1 MSFSCYHCTPSD
13 HELCTSGNNMSANSN
28 GSSSGCIKIVGRSI
42 KVVEH
47 DGLTIL
53 ETVGNVATHC
63 DNVSLALVTVTKPTS
78 EPWLTLHYDEYM
90 HVMEGYIELL
100 HEDAQINTVITT
112 VREGET
118 VFIPRGSRFQPVFP
132 VAAKYIPLCIPAFS
146 PERCIREEGTELSDV
161 SARLNELHHKK
172 ATSPPPA
179 SPVEV
184 NAKYDDVSV
193 LYHMCRTSL
202 YEKAVTANAAYF
214 PPTFVQDGRFTH
226 ATAIPSTLI
235 STANHFYTDTPLGD
249 DWICLKLDREVL
261 EKRLGIVAVF
271 EGAAPVGD
279 IDTDKIWNFVCPH
292 IYGGIPVHIE
302 GVVTK
307 VYKMSRS
314 QEDGTFLSIEG
325 LV

>member
-1 MSFSCYHCTPSD
+1 MTV
-13 HELCTSGNNMSANSN
+13 NSN

-53 ETVGNVATHC
+53 ETVGNVATHS
-63 DNVSLALVTVTKPTS
+63 DDVSLALVTITKPTS

-90 HVMEGYIELL
+90 NVMEGYIEIL
-100 HEDAQINTVITT
+100 HEDAENNTVTTT

-161 SARLNELHHKK
+161 SATLNELHRNNEKT
-172 ATSPPPA
+172 ATPPPPA
-179 SPVEV
+179 SSSSAAEV
-184 NAKYDDVSV
+184 NAKYDDVRI
-193 LYHMCRTSL
+193 LYHMCRTSS
-202 YEKAVTANAAYF
+202 YEKAMSANAAYF

-235 STANHFYTDTPLGD
+235 STANHFYTDTPLD
-249 DWICLKLDREVL
+249 DEWICLELDREVL

-279 IDTDKIWNFVCPH
+279 IDTDKNWNFVCPH
-292 IYGGIPVHIE
+292 IYGGIPVHVE

-314 QEDGTFLSIEG
+314 MEDGTFLSIEG